1 VPGPWCGF
9 SPLEK
14 VLAIALI
21 SGHFVAQQLW
31 QLRRD
36 PPRLILG
43 EHLGRRTPAGLFLG
57 FAVFV
62 SENHP

>member
-1 VPGPWCGF
+1 
-9 SPLEK
+9 LEK

-57 FAVFV
+57 FAMFV